1 MKENQFIYNPV
12 WLSETLQ
19 RLQIQIQK
27 AGRSQQM
34 IRQLKWN
41 CSPEQKFYLSDIER
55 QLENLVE
62 SFQKTKKCLEHFD
75 EKAEAANLR
84 AQRQYEESLQMAHTI
99 FD

>member
-1 MKENQFIYNPV
+1 MKETRFIYNPV

-27 AGRSQQM
+27 ADRLQKM
-34 IRQLKWN
+34 IYQLKWN

-55 QLENLVE
+55 QLEDLLE
-62 SFQKTKKCLEHFD
+62 SFRKTKKCLEHFD
-75 EKAEAANLR
+75 ETAEAANLR
-84 AQRQYEESLQMAHTI
+84 AQRQYEESLQMARTI